1 MIVSRILSW
10 WHLKWF
16 EIAFA
21 SYIQVFPVP
30 TMCERNCGKILFE
43 IFEKG
48 NQRHK
53 TV

>member
-1 MIVSRILSW
+1 MIVSRIRGW

-21 SYIQVFPVP
+21 SYIQVFPVS
-30 TMCERNCGKILFE
+30 TMCEKNRGKILFE
-43 IFEKG
+43 ILEKG

-53 TV
+53 TA